1 MLYRIAFR
9 AYTQSYPV
17 SREHRHLSRR
27 YRLNPHQ
34 PPSSLLLLLKFI
46 FLFLQILDA
55 WSPKLSHENDG
66 LIFNPAEEVQT
77 ITPQLIRLHASVLSF
92 SSDLLRGVHARGHN
106 FLVLRV
112 SLREKRG
119 CS

>member
-9 AYTQSYPV
+9 AYTQSNPV

-77 ITPQLIRLHASVLSF
+77 ITPQLIRLRAF
-92 SSDLLRGVHARGHN
+92 SLFFFRFSEGSTRAW
-106 FLVLRV
+106 
-112 SLREKRG
+112 S
-119 CS
+119 